1 MTSKSHELTSLVTR
15 EESTMQ
21 EQNKTVLFAPIK
33 IINYDTKNNE
43 GRIEILS
50 LGSLHLFCRRI
61 SATKSL

>member
-1 MTSKSHELTSLVTR
+1 
-15 EESTMQ
+15 MQ
-21 EQNKTVLFAPIK
+21 EQNNTIPFYPII

-43 GRIEILS
+43 GRTEILF